1 MKAVDDTTNPAT
13 AAEPVPKRPDTE
25 EPPRFMSVRQVADY
39 LHLNEKKI
47 YALVREGKIPATKI
61 TGKWIFPRE
70 LVDRWLLESS
80 HGGLLTDRLVV
91 AGSDDPLLYHLVLHL
106 AGEVESRALVSY
118 SPTGTRL
125 GLGLLATGRAD
136 IAGVHWG
143 PAEESDIRHPALLR
157 QFRDHRDWLLVRA
170 FRREQGLMVHPD
182 VRKRYADIPALL
194 EAPLRWAMR
203 QQGAGSQR
211 FLQEALS
218 AHGIAE
224 GRLNTGV
231 TALSERE
238 AAGAI
243 ATGRADLAP
252 GVRASAAE
260 FGLEFIPMGWEA
272 FDFAL
277 RRGVYF
283 RTLFQRLL
291 DSLRT
296 KEAHTFATHL
306 GGYDLSCAA
315 DLVWGME

>member
-1 MKAVDDTTNPAT
+1 MSKPTSGSTGLDTRTV
-13 AAEPVPKRPDTE
+13 EKS
-25 EPPRFMSVRQVADY
+25 PRFMSVRQVADY

-106 AGEVESRALVSY
+106 AREVESRAMVSY

-143 PAEESDIRHPALLR
+143 PAEESGVRHPALLQ

-170 FRREQGLMVHPD
+170 FRREQGLMLHPEM
-182 VRKRYADIPALL
+182 RRQYADVPALL
-194 EAPLRWAMR
+194 CAPLRWAMR
-203 QQGAGSQR
+203 QEGAGSQR
-211 FLQEALS
+211 FLQEAL
-218 AHGIAE
+218 AAQGINE
-224 GRLNTGV
+224 DRLNTAV

-238 AAGAI
+238 AAAAI
-243 ATGRADLAP
+243 VGGRADLAP
-252 GVRASAAE
+252 GIRASAVE
-260 FGLEFIPMGWEA
+260 FGLEFVGMGWEA

-296 KEAHTFATHL
+296 KEARNFAGQL
-306 GGYDLSCAA
+306 GGYDLSCTA
-315 DLVWGME
+315 DLIWGME